1 MIERLLLGAPMLVAL
16 TADDAVSFA
25 ARAVADFASKDELGS
40 IVVSGGASAPV
51 VLRRVADLWTS
62 PAIPTII
69 LSDERWCDDPVFSNR
84 HQIKQILV
92 GSRFAGASIIA
103 PIFGDDPAE
112 AARRWAAD
120 LRECP
125 SPHVAVLGMGDDG
138 HVASLFPG
146 VETDGVTE
154 QVSICWNS
162 PKPPPIRLSVSL
174 NFLRSI
180 PSRFVVTAGAAK
192 RKAIRLVG
200 NGILLPVAQLT
211 PTTWFVDHDAEPS
224 SHAD

>member
-1 MIERLLLGAPMLVAL
+1 MKRLFHGVPMLVAR
-16 TADDAVSFA
+16 TAEDAVEVA
-25 ARAVADFASKDELGS
+25 ARAVADLASKDELGS

-51 VLRRVADLWTS
+51 VLRSLADLWTS
-62 PAIPTII
+62 PSIPTVI
-69 LSDERWCDDPVFSNR
+69 LSDERWSDDPAFSNR
-84 HQIKQILV
+84 LQIERILV
-92 GSRFAGASIIA
+92 GSRFAGASIVA
-103 PIFGDDPAE
+103 PIFSDDPAE
-112 AARRWAAD
+112 AAQRWAAD

-192 RKAIRLVG
+192 REAIRLVG
-200 NGILLPVAQLT
+200 DGVMLPVAQLT
-211 PTTWFVDHDAEPS
+211 PTTWFVDREAEPS